1 MRKSVLEKDKD
12 KLLKQKEIVN
22 SLSSHESNSNENEVV
37 MLPVMETDTNE
48 VTILEEAGRKMLLL
62 ENLLE
67 KYD

>member
-1 MRKSVLEKDKD
+1 M
-12 KLLKQKEIVN
+12 
-22 SLSSHESNSNENEVV
+22 SSDESNSNEYEAV
-37 MLPVMETDTNE
+37 MLPMMEPDTNE